1 VNTAQQTIYLK
12 KLGNNIRRIRR
23 EKGYSMEALC
33 NQFDMDYKQ
42 LGRIERGEINTSVIG
57 LLKIATS
64 LGVDMEDLFKFK
76 K

>member
-1 VNTAQQTIYLK
+1 MNPSQQTIYLK
-12 KLGNNIRRIRR
+12 KLGNNIRRIRK

-33 NQFDMDYKQ
+33 NQFDLDYKQ

-57 LLKIATS
+57 LLKIAES
-64 LGVDMEDLFKFK
+64 LDIEIIEIFKFK